1 MKGERLFVEKQT
13 ELFKYLAEEKD
24 ITIKFKLAFLKCFS
38 PLGRD
43 LEAVCQDFGI
53 AVSTGYLWLRTW
65 NDVGYAGISEK
76 GQRTG
81 RPPQLD
87 GWDLAFLHYLLHQ
100 KTTWTTAEARDLIQR
115 ELGIEY
121 SPAQVIRIL
130 RERLGMH
137 FSKPFARDYRRP
149 PDAEAR
155 LKADLHHIFMILK
168 EKQMTKDDIV
178 LGFLDE
184 ASPQN
189 RANTVRVWSF
199 ETSPVVDKNTT
210 HFKSNT
216 IGFYAIQGVSVQ
228 AFLANSKED
237 AIVDFLKQI
246 RAANAVAKA
255 IVIILDNY
263 SSHLAAKVKEIAQEL
278 GIYLIHLPPY
288 SPDLNPIEYIWKS
301 IKRIVSREF
310 VDTLDEMKRKIAEGW
325 KTLSGTLSFAKHWIS
340 EFLETESY
348 YNDLCV

>member
-1 MKGERLFVEKQT
+1 MKGERLFIKKRD
-13 ELFKYLAEEKD
+13 ELLSHLSEEKD
-24 ITIKFKLAFLKCFS
+24 FTIKFKLAFLKCFS
-38 PLGRD
+38 ELGRD
-43 LEAVCQDFGI
+43 LEKVCQDFGI

-65 NDVGYAGISEK
+65 NDAGYAGISAQ

-87 GWDLAFLHYLLHQ
+87 EWDLIFLNYLLSQHA
-100 KTTWTTAEARDLIQR
+100 TWTTAEVQTLIQR
-115 ELGIEY
+115 EFGIEY
-121 SPAQVIRIL
+121 SSAQVIRIL
-130 RERLGMH
+130 RERLDMH
-137 FSKPFARDYRRP
+137 FSKPFPRDYRRP
-149 PDAEAR
+149 PDAEER
-155 LKADLHHIFMILK
+155 LKASLHQVFNSLK
-168 EKQMTKDDIV
+168 GKEISKDDIA

-199 ETSPVVDKNTT
+199 EASPVVDKNTT

-228 AFLANSKED
+228 AFLGNSKEE
-237 AIVDFLKQI
+237 AIIDFLHQVK
-246 RAANAVAKA
+246 AANATAKA
-255 IVIILDNY
+255 IVIVLDNY
-263 SSHLAAKVKEIAQEL
+263 SSHCAAKVKEIAREL

-301 IKRIVSREF
+301 IKRILSREF
-310 VDTLDEMKRKIAEGW
+310 VETLDEMKRKIADGW
-325 KTLSGTLSFAKHWIS
+325 NKLSGSLSFAKHWIL

-348 YNDLCV
+348 YNDLYV

>member
-1 MKGERLFVEKQT
+1 MKGERLFVERQT
-13 ELFKYLAEEKD
+13 ELLEHLAEEKD
-24 ITIKFKLAFLKCFS
+24 MTIKFKLAFLKCFS

-43 LEAVCQDFGI
+43 LETACQDFGI
-53 AVSTGYLWLRTW
+53 AVSTGYLWLRIW
-65 NDVGYAGISEK
+65 NDAGYAGISDT

-81 RPPQLD
+81 RPPRLD
-87 GWDLAFLHYLLHQ
+87 EWDLVFLTYLLKQ
-100 KTTWTTAEARDLIQR
+100 QATWTTAEVRELIQR
-115 ELGIEY
+115 EFGIEY
-121 SPAQVIRIL
+121 SPDQVIRIL
-130 RERLGMH
+130 RERVGMH
-137 FSKPFARDYRRP
+137 FSKPFPRDYRRP
-149 PDAEAR
+149 PDAEEQ
-155 LKADLHHIFMILK
+155 LKGKLHQVFTTLHEQEIG
-168 EKQMTKDDIV
+168 KDDIV

-199 ETSPVVDKNTT
+199 EKSPVVDKNTT

-237 AIVDFLKQI
+237 AIVDFLNQVKT
-246 RAANAVAKA
+246 ANATAKA
-255 IVIILDNY
+255 IVIVLDNY
-263 SSHLAAKVKEIAQEL
+263 RSHWAAKVTETAQEL
-278 GIYLIHLPPY
+278 GIYLIYLPPY

-301 IKRIVSREF
+301 IKRILSREF
-310 VDTLDEMKRKIAEGW
+310 VDTLDEMKRKIANGW
-325 KTLSGTLSFAKHWIS
+325 KTLSGSLGFAKHWIS